1 MLWWITWGNR
11 WALFFQLYCSLLFTF
26 LEEGS
31 DIVGPSRRLADHMQK
46 LLEDAKG
53 LSNRIDDPELK
64 IQLMEGTRNLT
75 RLTSKLLSDGQ
86 EMIGRRPNS
95 QGNYFKINENWVT
108 FNFSEISEMRSRQ
121 NNFNHTASNI
131 NNAIKNSGYIFFKL
145 LIVSYLVSNLLE
157 RRDWIHWIPLQRK
170 NWKMHHVSLRRL
182 PNH

>member
-1 MLWWITWGNR
+1 MFYSI
-11 WALFFQLYCSLLFTF
+11 FVDIDIYFF

-86 EMIGRRPNS
+86 EMIGRRPNG
-95 QGNYFKINENWVT
+95 QGILCF
-108 FNFSEISEMRSRQ
+108 
-121 NNFNHTASNI
+121 
-131 NNAIKNSGYIFFKL
+131 
-145 LIVSYLVSNLLE
+145 
-157 RRDWIHWIPLQRK
+157 
-170 NWKMHHVSLRRL
+170 VSLTCFRI
-182 PNH
+182 